1 MFVKIHETEHNQH
14 ILLKN
19 KQTKKKNSSF
29 EELGKW
35 IGFDKVIVPLGSI

>member
-14 ILLKN
+14 ILLK
-19 KQTKKKNSSF
+19 KKKEK